1 MFLFP
6 SWKSDHP
13 DIPATA
19 DTPLASAAD
28 SAVVNH
34 SMTVSCRNGEHWL
47 FRFFHPSSIL
57 ADFFP
62 GRCQH
67 CPWRFFHQHPGT
79 FAPVVM
85 DAGILSGIQTSCNVC
100 HQRRREI
107 STKCSVP
114 CWFPVV
120 RVWAISCPT
129 LPLRLLIPGYPRSML
144 SPS

>member
-1 MFLFP
+1 MFLF
-6 SWKSDHP
+6 HLGNLT
-13 DIPATA
+13 IPISLQPQTL
-19 DTPLASAAD
+19 PWRQPAD

-57 ADFFP
+57 ADFFL

-79 FAPVVM
+79 FASVVM

-100 HQRRREI
+100 HQRRRGDI
-107 STKCSVP
+107 YKCSVP